1 MSQFKRLLV
10 MLGPQ
15 MRYTPALQRA
25 AALAESS
32 GALLDINVFV
42 DDVDTFGLMSDGRER
57 EQLLADNRQWLADAT
72 EQLRN
77 AGLDVSTELLLTR
90 DPQGSAIERIERLHC
105 DLLVKDVQHEPVLK
119 RLLVTPLDWQLLK
132 DSPVAVHLVS
142 DIRLPL
148 PRQIAAAVDLNSHG
162 AGEHLDEQVIH
173 CAHALALQ
181 CNAELHLVHVCDAA
195 KTHIADFGAGTV
207 TMPGFEGSVRTS
219 QRAAFNRLGDHH
231 QLPLERR
238 HFLEGPAIRAI
249 AQFVSHS
256 RMDVI
261 VMGSHRHDAMQTFL
275 GGTTAHVLEHPLCN
289 VLAIKGVN

>member
-1 MSQFKRLLV
+1 MSQFKRLFV

-15 MRYTPALQRA
+15 MRYSPALQRA

-57 EQLLADNRQWLADAT
+57 ERLLADNRQWLADAK
-72 EQLRN
+72 EQLSDN
-77 AGLDVSTELLLTR
+77 GLDVSTELLLTR
-90 DPQGSAIERIERLHC
+90 DPLGSALEQIERLGC

-148 PRQIAAAVDLNSHG
+148 PRQIAAAVDLNLHG
-162 AGEHLDEQVIH
+162 AGEHLDDLVFRS
-173 CAHALALQ
+173 AHALALQ
-181 CNAELHLVHVCDAA
+181 CNAELHLLHVCDAA

-207 TMPGFEGSVRTS
+207 TMPGFDGSVRAG
-219 QRAAFNRLGDHH
+219 QRAAFNRLGDHYEI
-231 QLPLERR
+231 PLERR
-238 HFLEGPAIRAI
+238 HFLEGPATKAI
-249 AQFVSHS
+249 AQYVSHS
-256 RMDVI
+256 RIDVI
-261 VMGSHRHDAMQTFL
+261 VMGTHRHDALHTFL
-275 GGTTAHVLEHPLCN
+275 GGTTSHVLEHPLCN
-289 VLAIKGVN
+289 VLAIKAVR

>member
-15 MRYTPALQRA
+15 MRHSPALQRA

-32 GALLDINVFV
+32 GALLDLNVFV
-42 DDVDTFGLMSDGRER
+42 DEVDTFGLMSDSRER
-57 EQLLADNRQWLADAT
+57 ERLLEHNRLWLADEA
-72 EQLRN
+72 EQLRG

-90 DPQGSAIERIERLHC
+90 DPLGSVLQQAERLGC
-105 DLLVKDVQHEPVLK
+105 DLLVKDVQREPVLK

-142 DIRLPL
+142 EIRLPL
-148 PRQIAAAVDLNSHG
+148 PRQIAAAVDLNHHG
-162 AGEHLDEQVIH
+162 NAEQLDDQVIRS
-173 CAHALALQ
+173 AHALALQ
-181 CNAELHLVHVCDAA
+181 CNAELHLLHVCDAA
-195 KTHIADFGAGTV
+195 RTHIADFGAGTV
-207 TMPGFEGSVRTS
+207 TMPGFDASVRTA

-231 QLPLERR
+231 QVDLQRR

-249 AQFVSHS
+249 AGYISHS
-256 RMDVI
+256 RVDVI
-261 VMGSHRHDAMQTFL
+261 VMGTHRHDALQTFL

-289 VLAIKGVN
+289 VLAIKAVR

>member
-1 MSQFKRLLV
+1 MSQFKRMLV

-15 MRYTPALQRA
+15 MRHTPALQRA

-32 GALLDINVFV
+32 GALLDINVMV
-42 DDVDTFGLMSDGRER
+42 DDVDTFGLMGDGSERER
-57 EQLLADNRQWLADAT
+57 LLTHNRLWLADEA
-72 EQLRN
+72 EQLRDS
-77 AGLDVSTELLLTR
+77 GLDVSTDLLLTR
-90 DPQGSAIERIERLHC
+90 DPLGSVLEQVERLGC
-105 DLLVKDVQHEPVLK
+105 DLLIKDVQHEPVLK

-173 CAHALALQ
+173 TARALALQ
-181 CNAELHLVHVCDAA
+181 CNAELHLLHVCDAS
-195 KTHIADFGAGTV
+195 KTHLADFGAGTV
-207 TMPGFEGSVRTS
+207 TMPGFEGSVRAA
-219 QRAAFNRLGDHH
+219 QRTTFNHLGDHH
-231 QLPLERR
+231 QIELAHR

-249 AQFVSHS
+249 AQYISHS
-256 RMDVI
+256 RVDVI
-261 VMGSHRHDAMQTFL
+261 VMGSHRHDALQTFL

-289 VLAIKGVN
+289 VLAIKGRP

>member
-1 MSQFKRLLV
+1 MSQFQRLFV

-15 MRYTPALQRA
+15 MRHTPALQRA

-57 EQLLADNRQWLADAT
+57 ERLLEHNRQWLADEA
-72 EQLRN
+72 EQLRG

-90 DPQGSAIERIERLHC
+90 DPLGSVLEQIERLGC
-105 DLLVKDVQHEPVLK
+105 DLLVKDVEHEPILK

-142 DIRLPL
+142 EIRLPL
-148 PRQIAAAVDLNSHG
+148 PRQIAAAVDLSSQG
-162 AGEHLDEQVIH
+162 DGEHLDQQVIRS
-173 CAHALALQ
+173 AHALALQ
-181 CNAELHLVHVCDAA
+181 CNAELHLLHVCDAA

-207 TMPGFEGSVRTS
+207 TMPGFEGSVRTA

-231 QLPLERR
+231 QIDLERR
-238 HFLEGPAIRAI
+238 HFLEGPAIKAI
-249 AQFVSHS
+249 TQYIAAS
-256 RMDVI
+256 RVDVI
-261 VMGSHRHDAMQTFL
+261 VMGNHRHDALQTFL

-289 VLAIKGVN
+289 VLAIKAVR

>member
-1 MSQFKRLLV
+1 MSQFKRLFV

-15 MRYTPALQRA
+15 MRYSPALQRA

-32 GALLDINVFV
+32 GALLDINIFV
-42 DDVDTFGLMSDGRER
+42 DDVDTFGLMSDSRER
-57 EQLLADNRQWLADAT
+57 ERLLDDNRQWLADAA
-72 EQLRN
+72 EQLRDS
-77 AGLDVSTELLLTR
+77 GLDVSTELLLTR
-90 DPQGSAIERIERLHC
+90 DPLGSAIEQIERLGC

-148 PRQIAAAVDLNSHG
+148 PRQVAAAVDLNSHG

-173 CAHALALQ
+173 SAHALALQ
-181 CNAELHLVHVCDAA
+181 CNAELHLLHVCDAA

-207 TMPGFEGSVRTS
+207 TMPGFDGSVRAA

-231 QLPLERR
+231 EIALERR
-238 HFLEGPAIRAI
+238 HFLEGPAIKAI
-249 AQFVSHS
+249 AHYIAQS
-256 RMDVI
+256 RVDVI
-261 VMGSHRHDAMQTFL
+261 VMGNHRHDAMQTFL

-289 VLAIKGVN
+289 VLAIKAVR

>member
-57 EQLLADNRQWLADAT
+57 ERLLADNRQWLADAT
-72 EQLRN
+72 EQLRDD
-77 AGLDVSTELLLTR
+77 GLDVSTELLLTR
-90 DPQGSAIERIERLHC
+90 DPLGSVIERIEQLGC
-105 DLLVKDVQHEPVLK
+105 DLLIKDVQHEPVLK

-148 PRQIAAAVDLNSHG
+148 PRQIAVAVDLNSHG

-181 CNAELHLVHVCDAA
+181 CNAELHLLHVCDAA
-195 KTHIADFGAGTV
+195 RTHLADFGAGTV
-207 TMPGFEGSVRTS
+207 TMPGFEGSVRTA

-231 QLPLERR
+231 QIPLERR
-238 HFLEGPAIRAI
+238 HFLEGAAIRAI

-256 RMDVI
+256 RVDVI
-261 VMGSHRHDAMQTFL
+261 VMGNHRHDAMQTFL

-289 VLAIKGVN
+289 VLAVKGVR

>member
-1 MSQFKRLLV
+1 MSQFKRLFV

-15 MRYTPALQRA
+15 MRYSPALQRA

-32 GALLDINVFV
+32 GALLDINIFV
-42 DDVDTFGLMSDGRER
+42 DDVDTFGLMSDSRER
-57 EQLLADNRQWLADAT
+57 ERLLDDNRQWLADAA
-72 EQLRN
+72 EQLRDS
-77 AGLDVSTELLLTR
+77 GLDVSTELLLTR
-90 DPQGSAIERIERLHC
+90 DPLSSVIEQIERLGC

-148 PRQIAAAVDLNSHG
+148 PRQVAAAVDLNSHG

-173 CAHALALQ
+173 SAHALALQ
-181 CNAELHLVHVCDAA
+181 CNAELHLLHVCDAA

-207 TMPGFEGSVRTS
+207 TMPGFDGSVRAA

-231 QLPLERR
+231 EIALERR
-238 HFLEGPAIRAI
+238 HFLEGPAIKAI
-249 AQFVSHS
+249 AHYIAQS
-256 RMDVI
+256 RVDVI
-261 VMGSHRHDAMQTFL
+261 VMGNHRHDAMQTFL

-289 VLAIKGVN
+289 VLAIKAVR

>member
-32 GALLDINVFV
+32 GALLDVNVFI
-42 DDVDTFGLMSDGRER
+42 DDVDTFGLMSDGHERER
-57 EQLLADNRQWLADAT
+57 LIENNRQWLADAA
-72 EQLRN
+72 EQLRA

-90 DPQGSAIERIERLHC
+90 DPHGSVLQQLERLGC

-162 AGEHLDEQVIH
+162 AGEHLDEQVIQS
-173 CAHALALQ
+173 ARALALQ
-181 CNAELHLVHVCDAA
+181 CDAELHLLHVCDAA
-195 KTHIADFGAGTV
+195 KTHISDFGAGTV
-207 TMPGFEGSVRTS
+207 TVPGFEGSVRVS

-231 QLPLERR
+231 EIDLERR

-249 AQFVSHS
+249 AQYVSHS
-256 RMDVI
+256 RVDVI

-275 GGTTAHVLEHPLCN
+275 GGTTAHVVEHPLCN
-289 VLAIKGVN
+289 VLAIKAG

>member
-15 MRYTPALQRA
+15 MRHTPALQRA

-32 GALLDINVFV
+32 GALLDLNVFV
-42 DDVDTFGLMSDGRER
+42 DDVDTFGLMSDSRER
-57 EQLLADNRQWLADAT
+57 ERLLDDNRQWLADEA

-90 DPQGSAIERIERLHC
+90 DPLGSVLEQIERLGC
-105 DLLVKDVQHEPVLK
+105 DLLVKDVQHEPILK

-162 AGEHLDEQVIH
+162 AGEHLDDAVIH
-173 CAHALALQ
+173 SAHALALQ
-181 CNAELHLVHVCDAA
+181 CNAELHLLHVCDAA
-195 KTHIADFGAGTV
+195 RTHIADFGAGTV
-207 TMPGFEGSVRTS
+207 TMPGFDTSVRTA
-219 QRAAFNRLGDHH
+219 QRTAFNRLGDHY
-231 QLPLERR
+231 QIDLERR
-238 HFLEGPAIRAI
+238 HFLEGPAVKAI
-249 AQFVSHS
+249 TQYIAAHRV
-256 RMDVI
+256 DVI
-261 VMGSHRHDAMQTFL
+261 VMGNHRHDALQAFL

-289 VLAIKGVN
+289 VLAIKAVR

>member
-1 MSQFKRLLV
+1 MSQFKRLFV

-15 MRYTPALQRA
+15 MRYSPALQRA

-32 GALLDINVFV
+32 GALLDINIFV
-42 DDVDTFGLMSDGRER
+42 DDVDTFGLMSDSRER
-57 EQLLADNRQWLADAT
+57 ERLLDDNRQWLADAA
-72 EQLRN
+72 EQLRDS
-77 AGLDVSTELLLTR
+77 GLDVSTELLLTR
-90 DPQGSAIERIERLHC
+90 DPLSSVIEQIERLGC

-148 PRQIAAAVDLNSHG
+148 PRQVAAAVDLNSHG
-162 AGEHLDEQVIH
+162 VGEHLDEQVIR

-181 CNAELHLVHVCDAA
+181 CNAELHLLHVCDAA

-207 TMPGFEGSVRTS
+207 TMPGFDGSVRAA

-231 QLPLERR
+231 EIALERR
-238 HFLEGPAIRAI
+238 HFLEGPAIKAI
-249 AQFVSHS
+249 AHYIAQS
-256 RMDVI
+256 RVDVI
-261 VMGSHRHDAMQTFL
+261 VMGNHRHDAMQTFL

-289 VLAIKGVN
+289 VLAIKAVR

>member
-1 MSQFKRLLV
+1 MSQFKRMLV

-15 MRYTPALQRA
+15 MRHTPALQRA

-32 GALLDINVFV
+32 GALLDINVMV
-42 DDVDTFGLMSDGRER
+42 DDVDTFGLMSDGSERER
-57 EQLLADNRQWLADAT
+57 LLTHNRLWLADEA
-72 EQLRN
+72 EQLRDS
-77 AGLDVSTELLLTR
+77 GLDVSTDLLLTR
-90 DPQGSAIERIERLHC
+90 DPLGSVLEQVERLGC
-105 DLLVKDVQHEPVLK
+105 DLLIKDVQHEPVLK

-173 CAHALALQ
+173 TARALALQ
-181 CNAELHLVHVCDAA
+181 CNAELHLLHVCDAS
-195 KTHIADFGAGTV
+195 KTHLADFGAGTV
-207 TMPGFEGSVRTS
+207 TMPGFEGGVRTA
-219 QRAAFNRLGDHH
+219 QRTTFNQLGDHH
-231 QLPLERR
+231 QIELEHR

-249 AQFVSHS
+249 AQYISHS
-256 RMDVI
+256 RVDVI
-261 VMGSHRHDAMQTFL
+261 VMGSHRHDALQTFL

-289 VLAIKGVN
+289 VLAIKAGH

>member
-1 MSQFKRLLV
+1 MSQFKRLFV

-15 MRYTPALQRA
+15 MRHTPALQRA

-32 GALLDINVFV
+32 GALLDVNVLV
-42 DDVDTFGLMSDGRER
+42 DDVDTFGLMADSRDRER
-57 EQLLADNRQWLADAT
+57 LLEHNRQWLADEA
-72 EQLRN
+72 EQLRG

-90 DPQGSAIERIERLHC
+90 DPLGTVLEQIERLGC
-105 DLLVKDVQHEPVLK
+105 DLLVKDVQHEPILK
-119 RLLVTPLDWQLLK
+119 RLLVTPLDWLLLK

-162 AGEHLDEQVIH
+162 DGEHLDEQVIRS
-173 CAHALALQ
+173 AHALALQ
-181 CNAELHLVHVCDAA
+181 CNADLHLLHVCDAA

-207 TMPGFEGSVRTS
+207 TMPGFDASVRTA

-231 QLPLERR
+231 QIALERR
-238 HFLEGPAIRAI
+238 HFLEGPAIKAITQYI
-249 AQFVSHS
+249 AQGRV
-256 RMDVI
+256 DVI
-261 VMGSHRHDAMQTFL
+261 VMGNHRHDALHAFL

-289 VLAIKGVN
+289 VLAIKAVR

>member
-15 MRYTPALQRA
+15 MRHTPALQRA
-25 AALAESS
+25 VALAESS
-32 GALLDINVFV
+32 GALLDVNVCV
-42 DDVDTFGLMSDGRER
+42 DDVDTFGLMADSRER
-57 EQLLADNRQWLADAT
+57 ERLLEHNRQWLADEA
-72 EQLRN
+72 EQLRG

-90 DPQGSAIERIERLHC
+90 DPLGSVLEQVERLGC
-105 DLLVKDVQHEPVLK
+105 DLLVKDVQHEPILK

-162 AGEHLDEQVIH
+162 DGEHLDQQVIRS
-173 CAHALALQ
+173 AHALALQ
-181 CNAELHLVHVCDAA
+181 CNADLHLLHVCDAA

-207 TMPGFEGSVRTS
+207 TMPGFDANVRTA

-231 QLPLERR
+231 QIALERR
-238 HFLEGPAIRAI
+238 HFLEGPAIKAI
-249 AQFVSHS
+249 TQYIAHGRV
-256 RMDVI
+256 DVI
-261 VMGSHRHDAMQTFL
+261 VMGNHRHDALHAFL

-289 VLAIKGVN
+289 VLAIKSVR